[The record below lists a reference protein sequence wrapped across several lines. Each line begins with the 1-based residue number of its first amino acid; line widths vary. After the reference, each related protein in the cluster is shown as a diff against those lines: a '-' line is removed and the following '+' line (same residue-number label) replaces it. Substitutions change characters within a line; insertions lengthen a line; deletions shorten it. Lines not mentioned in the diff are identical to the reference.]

1 MGWEL
6 LVSVVC
12 MLLMWA
18 VWTINK
24 RRRGRHHVEEIRVL
38 PPGPRRWPLVGN
50 ILQLSWPPHESFAR
64 LACEHGPIMTLWLGS
79 MGTVLISSDKV
90 ARDMFKIHD
99 VVLARRKT
107 YEAIKGGFGT
117 DGSIIMAQ
125 YGPEWRTLR
134 RLCTTEFFV
143 TSRLDATQGVFQIAI
158 QLRRKET
165 SKDLLDPNSEI
176 GGEFFFHTGKVL
188 ELVTKPN
195 FADFLPIL
203 RRFDPQG
210 IRRKTQ
216 FHLER
221 VLEITGGFIRERME
235 ARGGDCEE
243 EEERSRDYMDVLLE
257 HRVDGVEGPLCFSS
271 ASIDQ
276 CHCFSKCIL
285 FHERV

>member
-1 MGWEL
+1 M
-6 LVSVVC
+6 
-12 MLLMWA
+12 
-18 VWTINK
+18 
-24 RRRGRHHVEEIRVL
+24 
-38 PPGPRRWPLVGN
+38 
-50 ILQLSWPPHESFAR
+50 
-64 LACEHGPIMTLWLGS
+64 
-79 MGTVLISSDKV
+79 
-90 ARDMFKIHD
+90 
-99 VVLARRKT
+99 
-107 YEAIKGGFGT
+107 
-117 DGSIIMAQ
+117 
-125 YGPEWRTLR
+125 
-134 RLCTTEFFV
+134 
-143 TSRLDATQGVFQIAI
+143 
-158 QLRRKET
+158 
-165 SKDLLDPNSEI
+165 DPNSEI

-271 ASIDQ
+271 ASINVTVLVSAS
-276 CHCFSKCIL
+276 CSMNVYNVGL
-285 FHERV
+285 FFYALFGVRTIQHFCEEKL